1 MGVSQIILKVRQA
14 KIISAQIFDT
24 ILTIPVKF
32 GLIWFDGFRGED
44 LNVKVNHGRR
54 ADRRKNDDKC
64 RVMTKA
70 HLAFGQVS

>member
-14 KIISAQIFDT
+14 KIITAKHFDT
-24 ILTIPVKF
+24 ILTTPVKF

-44 LNVKVNHGRR
+44 LNVKVYHGRR
-54 ADRRKNDDKC
+54 ADRRTNDGKC

-70 HLAFGQVS
+70 HLTFGQVS